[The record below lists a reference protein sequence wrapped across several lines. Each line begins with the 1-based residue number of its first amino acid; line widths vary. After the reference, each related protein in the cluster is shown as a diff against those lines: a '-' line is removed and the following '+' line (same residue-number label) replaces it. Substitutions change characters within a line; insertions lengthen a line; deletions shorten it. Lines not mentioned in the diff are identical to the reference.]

1 MTTTKTS
8 TIALRSVLLSKL
20 RLTTPRVLW
29 IGLYVTWGASVLLL
43 IATISGVQKQR
54 YAIKTVGQ
62 DSAPSI
68 IVAQRLKDSL
78 AGMDANAVNE
88 LLVKPGQNPR
98 AIQDY
103 EERRLAFAERII
115 AAAQN
120 ITYGDAELKP
130 IQKMQ
135 LAQGEYIAKI
145 QQARD
150 FNERGD
156 ANGVLDAYRQAA
168 LIMDNTLLPAADA
181 LDAANSTELERIYNE
196 QKFATVQALFFVIL
210 SSLLLLGVLVA
221 LQLFLNQR
229 MRRIVNPMLLAATA
243 IAIIFLGYIIHAFF
257 SASYQ
262 LKVAKEDAFASL
274 HAVRQARA
282 LGYGVNADQGRYLLD
297 VASATRHQ
305 QAFFDKA
312 AKIVKI
318 PNAQTLETVAAA
330 SAQGLKVEGLTGYM
344 AVELNNITFPGE
356 REAAVQSLST
366 FGSYLKLDKQIR
378 QLQQSGRH
386 QEAIALSTGYNRGQ
400 SNWAFD
406 EFKKANQNTFDL
418 NFKAFNQAVEQSFRE
433 VNGFEI
439 TTPIVLVLIC
449 VLTLLGLLP
458 RLKEYERS

>member
-8 TIALRSVLLSKL
+8 PQAKRSGLPNKQ
-20 RLTTPRVLW
+20 RLTTPRVLRT
-29 IGLYVTWGASVLLL
+29 GMYVTWGASVLLL
-43 IATISGVQKQR
+43 IATISGVEKQR
-54 YAIKTVGQ
+54 YAIKTVGI

-68 IVAQRLKDSL
+68 IFAQRLKDSL

-103 EERRLAFAERII
+103 EERRKAFAERII
-115 AAAQN
+115 AAAKN

-156 ANGVLDAYRQAA
+156 ANGVLEAYRQAA
-168 LIMDNTLLPAADA
+168 AIMDNTLLPAADT
-181 LDAANSTELERIYNE
+181 LDAVNSTELERTYNE
-196 QKFATVQALFFVIL
+196 QRFATAEALFFVII

-221 LQLFLNQR
+221 LQLFLNHR
-229 MRRIVNPMLLAATA
+229 MRRILNPMLLAATA
-243 IAIIFLGYIIHAFF
+243 IAIIFLGYTINAFF

-262 LKVAKEDAFASL
+262 LKVAKEDAFTSL

-282 LGYGVNADQGRYLLD
+282 LGYGVNAEQGRYLLD
-297 VASATRHQ
+297 GADATKYQ
-305 QAFFDKA
+305 QAFLDKA
-312 AKIVKI
+312 AKIVNI
-318 PNAQTLETVAAA
+318 PANQTFETVAAA

-344 AVELNNITFPGE
+344 ALELNNITFPGE

-366 FGSYLKLDKQIR
+366 FGSYLMIDKQIR
-378 QLQQSGRH
+378 QLQKSGRH
-386 QEAIALSTGYNRGQ
+386 QEAIALSTGYNPGQ
-400 SNWAFD
+400 SNWAFG

-418 NFKAFNQAVEQSFRE
+418 NQKAFDKAIAQGFRE

-439 TTPIVLVLIC
+439 TTPIVVVLIC

-458 RLKEYERS
+458 RLKEYDRS